1 MAKDKNYQR
10 ALLLYN
16 LLETLEQAADG
27 AEEME
32 TDAGTTRILSF
43 KYEPTI
49 EFFED
54 DVKLIK
60 ELIEEMGEDSLPYIT
75 GSDR

>member
-54 DVKLIK
+54 DVKLIDYK
-60 ELIEEMGEDSLPYIT
+60 Y
-75 GSDR
+75 SDFTEKIPVAI